1 MDWQTYYD
9 RFDDW
14 EESTQLRHLSS
25 LTDFGPT
32 SEICELAYSFM
43 EESSANRL
51 IKKAMAAG
59 VRFSAEEIEE
69 LDGVV
74 SMSLMPQL
82 IKNTSHPLTAEQLDD
97 FVFWLKPEEVRALAK
112 KYNIRLDEDGNVM
125 TADMIE
131 AELEALEAEK
141 DMEQDRVEIEQF
153 LEEEAASRERETLMY
168 AKVILAIISKRQRER
183 RKKRREARK
192 A

>member
-1 MDWQTYYD
+1 MDWETYYD
-9 RFDDW
+9 RFYDW
-14 EESTQLRHLSS
+14 EESTQLRHLAS

-32 SEICELAYSFM
+32 SEICELASFFM

-51 IKKAMAAG
+51 IKEALAAG
-59 VRFSAEEIEE
+59 VRFSAEEVLE

-82 IKNTSHPLTAEQLDD
+82 IKNTSHPLTAEQLDE
-97 FVFWLKPEEVRALAK
+97 FVFWLSPEEVRALAK
-112 KYNIRLDEDGNVM
+112 KYNIRLDEDENVM

-131 AELEALEAEK
+131 AELEALKA
-141 DMEQDRVEIEQF
+141 EIEMALEREELERIQ
-153 LEEEAASRERETLMY
+153 EEEAAR
-168 AKVILAIISKRQRER
+168 AKEEQLIAKAMLAIISKRQRER
-183 RKKRREARK
+183 RKKRREAKK